1 MNLNEFK
8 AWFEGFC
15 ENIEHLPGESQ
26 WKRIVEKVVK
36 IEDAPPATLH
46 HFHDY
51 YYRPWQRWFISRPY
65 CAGPPIYVGD
75 GVQFTGSLGDSH
87 IVQAQSLGSA
97 VDTSALTDSVSVQ
110 DGSIQDGSVETFDS
124 SAAFRELG
132 RAEFRSIR

>member
-1 MNLNEFK
+1 VNLNEFK

-15 ENIEHLPGESQ
+15 ENIEHLPGERQ
-26 WKRIVEKVVK
+26 WKRVVEKVGK

-51 YYRPWQRWFISRPY
+51 YYRPWQRWFISGPY
-65 CAGPPIYVGD
+65 CVGD
-75 GVQFTGSLGDSH
+75 QFIGSLSNSPAT
-87 IVQAQSLGSA
+87 IMQAQSLGSA
-97 VDTSALTDSVSVQ
+97 VDTSALTGSVSV
-110 DGSIQDGSVETFDS
+110 QDGSVETFDS